1 MIRINVINSIKG
13 GCGKSTLSLYLADY
27 MKRKG
32 STPVI
37 LDLDICGT
45 SWQKNFKSFFVE
57 KKEFDKRFVFIND
70 LIFDFN
76 NGITGHFIANMN
88 IASEGSDTFE
98 DYQLQICMADPKSKR
113 KIHDEQLDLFE
124 AAIFKLI
131 KTIIDDYYNDDSDC
145 DLIFDMPPGYE
156 DHAECVINHLLFDIN
171 SQLIKYL
178 DKNYKGKYE
187 IHMIMASG
195 FNRASVEMNIEY
207 IQRLY
212 NNGQN
217 YSCIVNKVLKEENIA
232 YVFIDISD
240 VCKGSDIGDNFF
252 NIEKNK
258 VSEKSPVLKVEHLSE
273 LSANSSLKM
282 NINEESE
289 DTRLVINKNDR
300 TCFTVLFDKIYPS
313 LKSGKEKESEESSD
327 DINEKKTISS
337 GTTTDKSMSIISADS
352 VTAENKK

>member
-45 SWQKNFKSFFVE
+45 SWQKNFESFFVE
-57 KKEFDKRFVFIND
+57 ENLFKTNFNYIND
-70 LIFDFN
+70 MIFDFD

-88 IASEGSDTFE
+88 IASEVGDPFE
-98 DYQLQICMADPKSKR
+98 DYKLQICLADPKNKR

-124 AAIFKLI
+124 AVIYKLI
-131 KTIIDDYYNDDSDC
+131 KTILDDYYEDGSDC

-178 DKNYKGKYE
+178 DKNYKKRYE

-195 FNRASVEMNIEY
+195 LNIASVELNKEY
-207 IQRLY
+207 IKKLY

-217 YSCIVNKVLKEENIA
+217 YSCIVNRILKKDNVAFVFADISKVFVKDEMGESFIKEIQSKDFNYFFLRHVDILSTDTSLRLTLYKEE
-232 YVFIDISD
+232 
-240 VCKGSDIGDNFF
+240 KGS
-252 NIEKNK
+252 K
-258 VSEKSPVLKVEHLSE
+258 
-273 LSANSSLKM
+273 
-282 NINEESE
+282 
-289 DTRLVINKNDR
+289 LVITNNDR
-300 TCFTVLFDKIYPS
+300 TCFAELFDKIYPS
-313 LKSGKEKESEESSD
+313 LALEKEKESEGSSND
-327 DINEKKTISS
+327 TNEKKTTSS
-337 GTTTDKSMSIISADS
+337 GTTIDESRSNNATEAVD
-352 VTAENKK
+352 AENKKT